1 MWTAFEYDIISRKHY
16 KLIDSSNLYD
26 FSYIPLFDAEVETR
40 DFVWVENDAGTTAR
54 VDDGAEDNDGGLFL
68 PDLCSFSTSSGACT
82 GSDLGDELNSTA

>member
-1 MWTAFEYDIISRKHY
+1 MCTAFEYDIISRKHY

-54 VDDGAEDNDGGLFL
+54 VDDGDEDINGDFFF
-68 PDLCSFSTSSGACT
+68 PDLCAFSTSSGDCT
-82 GSDLGDELNSTA
+82 GSDLGAELNSTA